1 MEKYNLYSLTKH
13 HTTLKVLLGNTIH
26 CSDDGL
32 YPTEQLMFPA
42 LYKVSMEATFVQRSL
57 RSGTGVIVKPE
68 EKAAESVSKSADSR
82 DFIEGSQRRVDGFK
96 TRHHCL

>member
-68 EKAAESVSKSADSR
+68 EKAAKSVSKSADGR

-96 TRHHCL
+96 TRRSL